1 MYFLRVN
8 EAVGWN
14 NHPGR
19 SHLLAVLDSHGVH
32 SGAVFRVLGGSPKSG
47 HVDQILV
54 LLCQL

>member
-1 MYFLRVN
+1 VKYMYFLRVN

-32 SGAVFRVLGGSPKSG
+32 SGAVFKGVGGESQVG
-47 HVDQILV
+47 T
-54 LLCQL
+54 C